1 MKRKCTTSILEPV
14 NYCNVLNCSKTKL
27 FKSIWLKLRSNY
39 FRLYA
44 NLHVQ
49 FVYSIRQ
56 TALYPKMYTSVPTV
70 GNWKCA
76 KLKVKL
82 TKESKM
88 CIMPRNWVKLL
99 SVFAII
105 ARVLYMQVTR
115 QEFNTFILIFYK
127 STSRVIKG
135 IYIKFIRVALL

>member
-14 NYCNVLNCSKTKL
+14 KYCNVLNCSKTKL

-82 TKESKM
+82 TKETINLQNVHHAKELSQTFK
-88 CIMPRNWVKLL
+88 CFCCYCPSVIHAGYTTRIQHIHTHLL
-99 SVFAII
+99 
-105 ARVLYMQVTR
+105 QKHVTCNQR
-115 QEFNTFILIFYK
+115 HLH
-127 STSRVIKG
+127 
-135 IYIKFIRVALL
+135 